1 MNDQE
6 QVNVCPRCGAVLN
19 NGVCPGCGYEAPKQE
34 EQIDSVIYNAP
45 DVYQS
50 LVEKDI
56 YQSQG
61 TEVVPRD
68 TGGRFSGSQA
78 GYSDYNNTQNNSGY
92 NMTPYQSGNNGYGGS
107 STSYQSTGNMYGS
120 GNPYQNTG
128 NVYGN
133 GNPYQNTG
141 NMYGESGNPYQ
152 NIGNPYGGSGNPY
165 QNTGNTYGGS
175 NNPYQNT
182 GNMYGSG
189 NPYQNTGN
197 MYGNGQFSNNANAY
211 GGSQFSDAGNN
222 YGKNPYQ
229 GNNVYG
235 GNPYA
240 PDYGYNNP
248 YSPYAAPQ
256 KKKYTGLIVGIIIT
270 VVVLFFIAL
279 FALIYNAFNKLD
291 EKEKNNNSYGSYYD
305 DYYYNYDDDLYD
317 YDPDYG
323 YDYYYP
329 DYGYGYDYDYDDN
342 YGYGYDYD
350 YDYDYDYNFDD
361 DHDYDADEYY
371 TLHNDD
377 KKGLDYTIDWEY
389 YDHETDKDNVA
400 ITVKYPVIVGDKIPN
415 LDKLNETIA
424 DEVTVITN
432 YYEEDYSKHMLDEDN
447 YFIATSEG
455 YITYMGED
463 VLSIAFSEY
472 IYSDYYYAATL
483 YCINIDMK
491 DGVVMSNTG
500 IIDVNDDFSVDFRK
514 RSDKQN
520 GTIEGLTLMTDQE
533 ITKYLTSEDNLIIF
547 YTPQGLEVG
556 FNYDDGW
563 VTVTYKDYED
573 FLKIF

>member
-1 MNDQE
+1 MVVEMNDQE
-6 QVNVCPRCGAVLN
+6 QLNVCPRCGAVLN
-19 NGVCPGCGYEAPKQE
+19 SGVCPSCGYEAPKQG
-34 EQIDSVIYNAP
+34 EQIDGVIYNAP

-50 LVEKDI
+50 PVEKDI
-56 YQSQG
+56 YQSPG

-68 TGGRFSGSQA
+68 TGGRFSGNQT
-78 GYSDYNNTQNNSGY
+78 GYSDYNSTQNNGGY
-92 NMTPYQSGNNGYGGS
+92 NMTPYQSGNNGYGYGNP
-107 STSYQSTGNMYGS
+107 YQNNANAYGGS

-128 NVYGN
+128 NVYGEN
-133 GNPYQNTG
+133 GNPYQNA
-141 NMYGESGNPYQ
+141 
-152 NIGNPYGGSGNPY
+152 
-165 QNTGNTYGGS
+165 GNTYGGS

-197 MYGNGQFSNNANAY
+197 TYVNGQFSNYANTY
-211 GGSQFSDAGNN
+211 GGSQFSNAANN
-222 YGKNPYQ
+222 YGKNPYP
-229 GNNVYG
+229 NNNAYG

-256 KKKYTGLIVGIIIT
+256 KKKYTGLIIGIIIT
-270 VVVLFFIAL
+270 VVVLFLIAL

-291 EKEKNNNSYGSYYD
+291 EKENNNNRYDSYYD
-305 DYYYNYDDDLYD
+305 DYFYNYDDDIYD

-323 YDYYYP
+323 FDYYYP
-329 DYGYGYDYDYDDN
+329 D

-389 YDHETDKDNVA
+389 YDHETDNENVA
-400 ITVKYPVIVGDKIPN
+400 ISVTYPVIIGDKIPN

-424 DEVTVITN
+424 DEVAVITK

-447 YFIATSEG
+447 YFIALSEG
-455 YITYMGED
+455 YITYMSED

-472 IYSDYYYAATL
+472 IYSDYYNSVTL

-491 DGVVMSNTG
+491 DGVVMNNTG